1 MAIIGVKNNLRY
13 PQTWQYQVPESAEF
27 FFFFFKI
34 VRMIQIDTAIMVS
47 HGFAVHFYD
56 TLRFIRIAV
65 VVEWILPFWLQWHS
79 EKWDKTRRFFLV
91 LSADWKN
98 QTGNSI
104 EQPTRQRQHSI
115 KFYFCWNHLSMFVI
129 FL

>member
-1 MAIIGVKNNLRY
+1 MAIFGVKNNLRY
-13 PQTWQYQVPESAEF
+13 PQIWQYQVPESAEF

-34 VRMIQIDTAIMVS
+34 VRRIQIDTAIMVS

-65 VVEWILPFWLQWHS
+65 LLDGFCHS
-79 EKWDKTRRFFLV
+79 GSNGTVRNGTRPGDFFSFCQLIEKK
-91 LSADWKN
+91 

-104 EQPTRQRQHSI
+104 EQPTRQRQYSI